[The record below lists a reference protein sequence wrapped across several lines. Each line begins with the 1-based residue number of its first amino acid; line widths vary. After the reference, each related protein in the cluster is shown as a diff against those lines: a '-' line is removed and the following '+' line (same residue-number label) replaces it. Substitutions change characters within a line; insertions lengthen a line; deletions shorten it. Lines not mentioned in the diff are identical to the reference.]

1 MTSSFGRPRVPILEK
16 TRLRTP
22 TSTPV
27 IRHQFPPPSPIA
39 RLPIRRRS
47 TGRTRLRQPRWNRR
61 RRHRRRYRQCPSVDL
76 PPSHHRPCPNRR
88 RPLPSHRRPLPNR
101 RRPHPNR
108 RRQSLNRLRPP
119 PLPRC
124 RSADPRQRRPNH
136 PRPPCRS
143 ADPHHHRRSPR
154 PNHPRLNMFRPQ
166 PRRRRPRR
174 PNHLRH
180 NTFRPQP
187 RRRRPRRPNQLRH
200 NRYSPR
206 PPCRSADLRPHQSLR
221 RLGRWA
227 SAGLRKPRRRQPNRR
242 LPLRLTPA
250 APGVTAIA
258 TRPKTTAKHPPCP
271 SHCPSA
277 PGRPQQRRPAPH
289 PIPHSRGYDKASRA
303 SPPPPRRRP
312 MPRAVAVPGGKL
324 RRAPPLPQLN
334 PPPRSPHHQPHRQP
348 RSQPQT
354 QRPKNPPNW
363 CRNEVGVVGSTH
375 SRGSTSVCRATR
387 STSWTCAHVP
397 ADDRGVPIRSGCWA

>member
-27 IRHQFPPPSPIA
+27 IRHQFPPPSPMA

-47 TGRTRLRQPRWNRR
+47 TGRTRLRRPRWNRR
-61 RRHRRRYRQCPSVDL
+61 RRHRRRCRQCPSVDL

-88 RPLPSHRRPLPNR
+88 RPLPSHHRLLPSRRRQWPRLFLNR
-101 RRPHPNR
+101 RRPLLNR
-108 RRQSLNRLRPP
+108 RRRWPSRRRLWPGRRRPP

-143 ADPHHHRRSPR
+143 ADPHLRHSPR
-154 PNHPRLNMFRPQ
+154 PNHLRRNTFRPQ

-180 NTFRPQP
+180 NTFRPHP
-187 RRRRPRRPNQLRH
+187 R
-200 NRYSPR
+200 
-206 PPCRSADLRPHQSLR
+206 CR
-221 RLGRWA
+221 
-227 SAGLRKPRRRQPNRR
+227 SAGLRKPRRPQPNRR
-242 LPLRLTPA
+242 LPLRLTHA
-250 APGVTAIA
+250 APGGVTAIA
-258 TRPKTTAKHPPCP
+258 TRPKTMAKHPPCP
-271 SHCPSA
+271 FHCPSA
-277 PGRPQQRRPAPH
+277 PMSHPRRRQALH
-289 PIPHSRGYDKASRA
+289 RTPHSRGYDKAIRT
-303 SPPPPRRRP
+303 SPPPMRCRP

-324 RRAPPLPQLN
+324 RSALPLPQLK
-334 PPPRSPHHQPHRQP
+334 PPPRSPHHQPRPRPRPRPQPQRP
-348 RSQPQT
+348 RS
-354 QRPKNPPNW
+354 PPNW
-363 CRNEVGVVGSTH
+363 CRNEVGVVGSTP
-375 SRGSTSVCRATR
+375 SRGSTSACRATR

-397 ADDRGVPIRSGCWA
+397 ADDRGVPIRSACWA